1 VDFNMGQYSSITRT
15 GKDEPFGL
23 HVKRGYVQ
31 GHEHVHKFGFNTSVT
46 TSATLVWNG
55 GGDYTYPNSA
65 AVLGVVG
72 TSTTDNSQITIQG
85 VDGDYNEL
93 SNVVTL
99 NGTTTVTTSG
109 TFLRAYRAFVSDD
122 NEPAGDVTIRHSG
135 DTVAIVSEGEGQT
148 LMATYTV
155 PAGYTAY
162 LYQLVFGGATE
173 TGNKFQTI
181 RLRIKEPG
189 GVFRTQAKYTTAA
202 QTFEEVMEFP
212 LKFTEKTD
220 IEITA
225 QASSGTQQA
234 SAMFDLLLIKNESSE

>member
-1 VDFNMGQYSSITRT
+1 MSDFSSITRT
-15 GKDEPFGL
+15 GKHEPFGL

-55 GGDYTYPNSA
+55 GGDYTYPTSA

-72 TSTTDNSQITIQG
+72 TSTTDNSQITVQG

-93 SNVVTL
+93 SNIVTL

-109 TFLRAYRAFVSDD
+109 TFLRSYRAFVSDD
-122 NEPAGDVTIRHSG
+122 NEPAGDVTITHSG
-135 DTVAIVSEGEGQT
+135 DTVAIISEGEGQT

-162 LYQLVFGGATE
+162 LYQLVFGGAAE
-173 TGNKFQTI
+173 VANKFMTV
-181 RLRIKEPG
+181 RLRIREPG
-189 GVFRTQAKYTTAA
+189 GIFRTQAKYTTAA
-202 QTFEEVMEFP
+202 QTFEEVMDFP

-234 SAMFDLLLIKNESSE
+234 SAMFDLLLIKNEST

>member
-1 VDFNMGQYSSITRT
+1 MGQYSSITRT

-46 TSATLVWNG
+46 TSATLIWNG
-55 GGDYTYPNSA
+55 GGAYTYPNSA

-72 TSTTDNSQITIQG
+72 TSTTDNSQITVEG

-122 NEPAGDVTIRHSG
+122 NEPAGDVTITHSG
-135 DTVAIVSEGEGQT
+135 DTVAIVREGEGQT

-162 LYQLVFGGATE
+162 LYQIVFGGAAE
-173 TGNKFQTI
+173 LANKFMTI
-181 RLRIKEPG
+181 RLRIREPG
-189 GVFRTQAKYTTAA
+189 GIFRTQAKYTTAA

-220 IEITA
+220 IEMTA
-225 QASSGTQQA
+225 QASSQVQQA

>member
-1 VDFNMGQYSSITRT
+1 MAEFSSITRT
-15 GKDEPFGL
+15 GKHEPFGL

-55 GGDYTYPNSA
+55 GGDYTYPTSA
-65 AVLGVVG
+65 AQLGVVG
-72 TSTTDNSQITIQG
+72 TSTTDNSQITIEG
-85 VDGDYNEL
+85 VDADYNEL

-109 TFLRAYRAFVSDD
+109 SYLRAYRAFVSDD
-122 NEPAGDVTIRHSG
+122 NEPAGDVTVTHSG
-135 DTVAIVSEGEGQT
+135 SNIAIISANEGQT

-162 LYQLVFGGATE
+162 LYQLVFGGAAE
-173 TGNKFQTI
+173 LANKFMTI
-181 RLRIKEPG
+181 RLRARESN
-189 GVFRTQAKYTTAA
+189 GVFRTQAKYTVAT
-202 QTFEEVMEFP
+202 QTFEETMVFP
-212 LKFTEKTD
+212 LVYPEKTD

-225 QASSGTQQA
+225 QSSSQVQQA
-234 SAMFDLLLIKNESSE
+234 SAMFDLLLIKNVSV

>member
-1 VDFNMGQYSSITRT
+1 MAEFSSITRT
-15 GKDEPFGL
+15 GRHEPFGL

-55 GGDYTYPNSA
+55 GGDYTYPTSA
-65 AVLGVVG
+65 AQLGVVG
-72 TSTTDNSQITIQG
+72 TSTTDNSQITIEG
-85 VDGDYNEL
+85 LDADYNEL

-109 TFLRAYRAFVSDD
+109 SYLRAYRAYVSDD
-122 NEPAGDVTIRHSG
+122 NEPAGNVTITHSG
-135 DTVAIVSEGEGQT
+135 SNIAIIRADEGQT

-162 LYQLVFGGATE
+162 LYQLVLGGAAE
-173 TGNKFQTI
+173 LANKFMTI
-181 RLRIKEPG
+181 RLRTRESNS
-189 GVFRTQAKYTTAA
+189 VFRTQAKYTVAA
-202 QTFEEVMEFP
+202 QTFEETMVFP
-212 LKFTEKTD
+212 LVFPEKTD

-225 QASSGTQQA
+225 QSSSQVQQA
-234 SAMFDLLLIKNESSE
+234 SAMFDLLLIKNVSV

>member
-1 VDFNMGQYSSITRT
+1 MSDFSSITRA
-15 GKDEPFGL
+15 GKHEPFGL

-46 TSATLVWNG
+46 TSATLIWNG
-55 GGDYTYPNSA
+55 GGDYTYPTTA

-72 TSTTDNSQITIQG
+72 TSTTDNSQITVQG

-93 SNVVTL
+93 SNIVTL

-122 NEPAGDVTIRHSG
+122 NEPAGDVTITHSG

-162 LYQLVFGGATE
+162 LYQLVFGGAAE
-173 TGNKFQTI
+173 VANKFMTV
-181 RLRIKEPG
+181 RLRIREPG
-189 GVFRTQAKYTTAA
+189 GIFRTQAKYTTAA

-234 SAMFDLLLIKNESSE
+234 SAMFDLLLIKNEST

>member
-1 VDFNMGQYSSITRT
+1 MAEFSSITRT
-15 GKDEPFGL
+15 GKHEPFGL

-55 GGDYTYPNSA
+55 GGDYTYPTSA
-65 AVLGVVG
+65 AQLGVVG
-72 TSTTDNSQITIQG
+72 TSTTDNSQITIEG
-85 VDGDYNEL
+85 LDADYNEL

-109 TFLRAYRAFVSDD
+109 SYLRAYRAFVSDD
-122 NEPAGDVTIRHSG
+122 NEPAGDVTVTHSG
-135 DTVAIVSEGEGQT
+135 SNIAIISADEGQT

-162 LYQLVFGGATE
+162 LYQLVLGGAAE
-173 TGNKFQTI
+173 LANKYMTI
-181 RLRIKEPG
+181 RLRTRKPNGI
-189 GVFRTQAKYTTAA
+189 FRTQAKYTVAS
-202 QTFEEVMEFP
+202 QTFEETMVFP
-212 LKFTEKTD
+212 LVYPEKTD

-225 QASSGTQQA
+225 QSSSQVQQA
-234 SAMFDLLLIKNESSE
+234 SAMFDLLLIKNVSV

>member
-1 VDFNMGQYSSITRT
+1 MAEFSSITST
-15 GKDEPFGL
+15 GKHEPFGL

-55 GGDYTYPNSA
+55 GGDYTYPTSA
-65 AVLGVVG
+65 AQLGVVG
-72 TSTTDNSQITIQG
+72 TSTTDNSQITIEG
-85 VDGDYNEL
+85 VDADYNEL

-109 TFLRAYRAFVSDD
+109 SYLRAYRAFVSDD
-122 NEPAGDVTIRHSG
+122 NEPAGDVTVTHSG
-135 DTVAIVSEGEGQT
+135 SNIAIISANEGQT

-162 LYQLVFGGATE
+162 LYQLVFGGAAE
-173 TGNKFQTI
+173 LANKFMTI
-181 RLRIKEPG
+181 RLRARESN
-189 GVFRTQAKYTTAA
+189 GVFRTQAKYTVAT
-202 QTFEEVMEFP
+202 QTFEETMVFP
-212 LKFTEKTD
+212 LVYPEKTD

-225 QASSGTQQA
+225 QSSSQVQQA
-234 SAMFDLLLIKNESSE
+234 SAMFDLLLIKNVSV